1 MNKYQVLFIID
12 IDSPDEK
19 KQEIVEKF
27 SELVVSL
34 GGEVNSVD
42 KWGAKKYA
50 YPINYKKEGFYVLM
64 KMTAGADVPAE
75 LDRQMKNNE
84 NIVRQMI
91 TKL

>member
-12 IDSPDEK
+12 IDSTDEK
-19 KQEIVEKF
+19 KQELVEKF

-34 GGEVNSVD
+34 GGEVNSVE

-50 YPINYKKEGFYVLM
+50 YPINYKKEGYYVLM
-64 KMTAGADVPAE
+64 KITAGADVPAE
-75 LDRQMKNNE
+75 LDRQMKINE

-91 TKL
+91 TKI